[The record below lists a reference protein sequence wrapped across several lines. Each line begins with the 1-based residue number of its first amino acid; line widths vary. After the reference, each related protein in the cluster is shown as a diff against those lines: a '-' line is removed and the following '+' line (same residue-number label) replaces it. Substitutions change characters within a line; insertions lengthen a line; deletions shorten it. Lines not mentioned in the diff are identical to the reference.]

1 MFISFANLTQD
12 ENFYVSTFF
21 LWESYENLTF
31 YDIGRVKIQGRKQ
44 TVGKKTKKNTGC
56 SEKFLLLRCT
66 NNTLLYNLIFIRKK

>member
-12 ENFYVSTFF
+12 ENFYINTFF

-44 TVGKKTKKNTGC
+44 TVGKKTKKIPVVPKNFYYCGVQT
-56 SEKFLLLRCT
+56 T
-66 NNTLLYNLIFIRKK
+66 PYYTT